1 VINGISGG
9 KNMGAATQERHEKLG
24 PVALKIL
31 TGYVVIMLVGFLA
44 GGLF

>member
-1 VINGISGG
+1 
-9 KNMGAATQERHEKLG
+9 MGAAAQERHEKLG

-31 TGYVVIMLVGFLA
+31 AGYVVIMLVGYVV

>member
-1 VINGISGG
+1 MNQEV
-9 KNMGAATQERHEKLG
+9 QERHEKLG

-31 TGYVVIMLVGFLA
+31 GCYVAIMLVGWLI